1 MNRPTHAYTSL
12 RHMAL
17 CLSLLTG
24 IATAHA
30 DNWFKQF
37 DRWLEK
43 GMRSGIDTSYQD
55 VPKLMNQVYVGSYV
69 YRQNYRMNMPLFG
82 ENVNTIV
89 PGIQDDDHY
98 MINAHSLQAE
108 ADVAIDWK
116 GLTLE
121 LPIPI
126 QNKYHLALGLAKNGS
141 VWGFRLRYKDLHQME
156 GDCNIGNRLINQEN
170 NSLQTFLAE
179 GYYVLNHRKFSLAA
193 GLYSDMIQKRSAGS
207 PLVYLNYFQT
217 NYSVNKTFPAN
228 SDHFQTHQLSLGAGY
243 AYNLALMGGRL
254 VFHASFVPMF
264 TLYSHM
270 EHQTDLDNGQNTSQ
284 WNEFYKAADTGHARF
299 RINNFT
305 RLAANYSFDRY
316 IITFLFNHRYTGY
329 SNDLNLQISH
339 LDMDAQVNFCT
350 RF

>member
-1 MNRPTHAYTSL
+1 
-12 RHMAL
+12 
-17 CLSLLTG
+17 
-24 IATAHA
+24 
-30 DNWFKQF
+30 
-37 DRWLEK
+37 
-43 GMRSGIDTSYQD
+43 
-55 VPKLMNQVYVGSYV
+55 
-69 YRQNYRMNMPLFG
+69 
-82 ENVNTIV
+82 
-89 PGIQDDDHY
+89 
-98 MINAHSLQAE
+98 
-108 ADVAIDWK
+108 
-116 GLTLE
+116 
-121 LPIPI
+121 
-126 QNKYHLALGLAKNGS
+126 
-141 VWGFRLRYKDLHQME
+141 
-156 GDCNIGNRLINQEN
+156 
-170 NSLQTFLAE
+170 
-179 GYYVLNHRKFSLAA
+179 LAA

-243 AYNLALMGGRL
+243 AYNFALMGGRL

-329 SNDLNLQISH
+329 SNDLNLQIIH